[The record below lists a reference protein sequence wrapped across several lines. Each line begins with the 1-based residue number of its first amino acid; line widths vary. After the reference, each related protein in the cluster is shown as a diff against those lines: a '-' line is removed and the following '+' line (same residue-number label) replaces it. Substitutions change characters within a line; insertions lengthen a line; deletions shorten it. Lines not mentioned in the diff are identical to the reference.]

1 VPQGLACPAGGQ
13 VDVITTLV
21 PNINTFSSNL
31 VQGLEVDVA
40 YPSAVSMPGTGFLPV
55 NDPTDPA
62 TLIVLL
68 SDTPPGVNLYDGLT
82 TFFDADTA
90 APTTL
95 RTLLTLNQTANLIFS
110 QAVPFQRA
118 RFTCTP
124 GAALAAS
131 SFVCTV
137 PSEAD
142 LQGRTIPPEQRPDC
156 TLTLAAP

>member
-1 VPQGLACPAGGQ
+1 
-13 VDVITTLV
+13 VITTLV

-31 VQGLEVDVA
+31 VQGIEVDVA

-55 NDPTDPA
+55 NDPTDPT

-110 QAVPFQRA
+110 QAVPFERA

-124 GAALAAS
+124 GAALAAN

-137 PSEAD
+137 ADEAD
-142 LQGRTIPPEQRPDC
+142 LQGHEIPLNQRPDC
-156 TLTLAAP
+156 SLILAVP

>member
-1 VPQGLACPAGGQ
+1 M
-13 VDVITTLV
+13 ITTLV
-21 PNINTFSSNL
+21 PNLNTFSSNL

-40 YPSAVSMPGTGFLPV
+40 YPSTVSMPGTGFLPV
-55 NDPTDPA
+55 NDPTDPT

-82 TFFDADTA
+82 TFFDADTSS
-90 APTTL
+90 PTTL

-110 QAVPFQRA
+110 QAVPFERA

-124 GAALAAS
+124 GVALPAT

-137 PSEAD
+137 ADEAD
-142 LQGRTIPPEQRPDC
+142 LQGHDIPPVQRPDC
-156 TLTLAAP
+156 TLILGVPS